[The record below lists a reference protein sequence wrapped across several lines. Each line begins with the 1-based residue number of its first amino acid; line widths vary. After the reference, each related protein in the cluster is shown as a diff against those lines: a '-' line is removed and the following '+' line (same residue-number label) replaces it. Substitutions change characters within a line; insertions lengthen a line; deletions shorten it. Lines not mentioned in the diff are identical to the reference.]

1 MTSSLLLLQLQ
12 NYLIQV
18 ESLCKEVG
26 SFQMQHWQ
34 TVKSVDIADKGLNQ
48 LVSFV
53 DKESEQKLMDGL
65 SAILPGSCFIGE
77 EYNPDSVLSD
87 EPTWIID
94 PLDGTTNFLH
104 GLPVFAVSVALWD
117 DGSAQLG
124 VVHAPA
130 MQETF
135 TAVRGGGAYLNGKVL
150 QLTGELNLSQSLIA
164 TGFPYYDFEKMTP
177 YLELLSDL
185 MRSTHGLRRM
195 GSAAIDLAYMAA
207 GRFDAFYEMGLAPG
221 MWRPAYCWWKK
232 PEDLFL
238 ISREDHLCCFS
249 AKSSRHIL
257 PLRRNYCSGCLK
269 NWPSVNSVW

>member
-1 MTSSLLLLQLQ
+1 MTSGLSLLQLK
-12 NYLIQV
+12 NYLPQV
-18 ESLCKEVG
+18 EALCKQVG
-26 SFQMQHWQ
+26 EFQLQHWQ
-34 TVKSVDIADKGLNQ
+34 SVKLDQIADKGLNQ

-65 SAILPGSCFIGE
+65 RAILPGSCFIGE
-77 EYNPDSVLSD
+77 EFNPDSVLSD

-117 DGSAQLG
+117 SGSAQVG

-130 MQETF
+130 MNETF
-135 TAVRGGGAYLNGKVL
+135 TAVRGGGAHLNGKVL
-150 QLTGELNLSQSLIA
+150 QLTGELNLSESLIA

-195 GSAAIDLAYMAA
+195 GSAAIDLAYTAA
-207 GRFDAFYEMGLAPG
+207 GRFDAFYEMGLAPWDVAAG
-221 MWRPAYCWWKK
+221 VLLVEEAGGFVSNFSGGSSVLFKK
-232 PEDLFL
+232 EIIAAHPELGREFL
-238 ISREDHLCCFS
+238 QRVSDKL
-249 AKSSRHIL
+249 A
-257 PLRRNYCSGCLK
+257 
-269 NWPSVNSVW
+269 

>member
-1 MTSSLLLLQLQ
+1 MTSGLALSQLK
-12 NYLIQV
+12 NYLV
-18 ESLCKEVG
+18 EVEALCKEVG
-26 SFQMQHWQ
+26 AFQMQHWQ
-34 TVKSVDIADKGLNQ
+34 TVKSIDIADKGLNQ

-77 EYNPDSVLSD
+77 EYNPDSVLRD

-117 DGSAQLG
+117 GGSAQLG

-130 MQETF
+130 MRETF
-135 TAVRGGGAYLNGKVL
+135 TAVRGGGAFLNGKVL
-150 QLTGELNLSQSLIA
+150 KLTGELNLSQSLIA

-177 YLELLSDL
+177 YLELLSNL

-207 GRFDAFYEMGLAPG
+207 GRFDAFYEMGLAPWDVAAG
-221 MWRPAYCWWKK
+221 IILVEEAGGFVSNFMGGSSVLFKREIIAAHPALAK
-232 PEDLFL
+232 EFL
-238 ISREDHLCCFS
+238 QRVSDKL
-249 AKSSRHIL
+249 A
-257 PLRRNYCSGCLK
+257 
-269 NWPSVNSVW
+269 

>member
-12 NYLIQV
+12 NYLV
-18 ESLCKEVG
+18 EVEALCKEVG
-26 SFQMQHWQ
+26 AFQMQHWQ

-77 EYNPDSVLSD
+77 EYNPDSVLGD

-117 DGSAQLG
+117 AGSAQLG

-164 TGFPYYDFEKMTP
+164 TGFPYYDFEKMSP

-207 GRFDAFYEMGLAPG
+207 GRFDAFYEMGLAPWDVAAG
-221 MWRPAYCWWKK
+221 VLLVEEAGG
-232 PEDLFL
+232 FV
-238 ISREDHLCCFS
+238 SNFT
-249 AKSSRHIL
+249 
-257 PLRRNYCSGCLK
+257 GG
-269 NWPSVNSVW
+269 PSVLFKREIIAAHPALAKEFLQRVSDKLA